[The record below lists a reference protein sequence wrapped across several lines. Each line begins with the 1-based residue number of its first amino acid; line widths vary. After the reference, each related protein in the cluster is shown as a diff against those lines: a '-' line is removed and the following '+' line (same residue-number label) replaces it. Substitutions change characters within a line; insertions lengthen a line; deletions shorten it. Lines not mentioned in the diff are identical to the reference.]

1 LPVNPLVIILNA
13 GRDLSEREFLALLAL
28 VPPETRD
35 RIRRRRDY
43 RAAQNSL
50 LGDLLAR
57 REIGERAGI
66 APEQVVFRVNAY
78 GKPFV
83 EGGPCFN
90 IAHSGRVIAVAVDT
104 LPVGIDIELGYP
116 ALKPGVRG
124 RDTEGRI
131 ARRFFTPD
139 ERLYI
144 DGAEG
149 RRERFYDVWTMKEA
163 YIKKAGLGLAMGL
176 RSFSVFRPPPGNFF
190 HKLVSNGITGY
201 VCTARLV
208 EPEYRFP
215 RIRDLLELEQARF
228 PGDSRGLRPAYNL

>member
-1 LPVNPLVIILNA
+1 LTANLPGSYSLPVNPLVILLNA
-13 GRDLSEREFLALLAL
+13 GRDLIEREFLALLAC
-28 VPPETRD
+28 VPPEMRD

-43 RAAQNSL
+43 RAAQNTL
-50 LGDLLAR
+50 LGNLLAR

-66 APEQVVFRVNAY
+66 APEQVVFRLNAY

-83 EGGPCFN
+83 EGGPSFN
-90 IAHSGRVIAVAVDT
+90 IAHSGRVIAVVVDT
-104 LPVGIDIELGYP
+104 LPVGIDIELADS

-124 RDTEGRI
+124 RDTEDRI

-149 RRERFYDVWTMKEA
+149 RRRERFYDVWTMKEA

-190 HKLVSNGITGY
+190 HKLVCNGITGH
-201 VCTARLV
+201 VCTARPV
-208 EPEYRFP
+208 EPEYKLTH
-215 RIRDLLELEQARF
+215 IRDLLENGR
-228 PGDSRGLRPAYNL
+228 

>member
-1 LPVNPLVIILNA
+1 LPVNPLVILLNA
-13 GRDLSEREFLALLAL
+13 ERDLSEREFLALLAR
-28 VPPETRD
+28 VPPEARE

-43 RAAQNSL
+43 RAAQNTL
-50 LGDLLAR
+50 LGNLLAR
-57 REIGERAGI
+57 REIGKRTGI
-66 APEQVVFRVNAY
+66 APEQLVFRLNAY

-83 EGGPCFN
+83 EGGPSFN
-90 IAHSGRVIAVAVDT
+90 IAHSGRVIAVVVDT
-104 LPVGIDIELGYP
+104 LPVGIDIELADP

-124 RDTEGRI
+124 RGTEDRI

-163 YIKKAGLGLAMGL
+163 YIKKAGMGLAMGL

-190 HKLVSNGITGY
+190 HKLVSSDVIGH
-201 VCTARLV
+201 VCAARPV

-215 RIRDLLELEQARF
+215 RIRDFL
-228 PGDSRGLRPAYNL
+228 